1 MSRVVEKRFDAA
13 AGAVIVTIEDDL
25 GVRSVHTIHVLEPD
39 GREADVEGY
48 LAARLREAEERA
60 AKVKA
65 AFAKHGWI
73 PPSPDTSGPGGTES

>member
-1 MSRVVEKRFDAA
+1 MSRVIVKEFDLA
-13 AGAVIVTIEDDL
+13 AGAVIVTIEDEL
-25 GVRSVHTIHVLEPD
+25 GVRNVHTIHVLEPD

-48 LAARLREAEERA
+48 LAARLREADERA

-73 PPSPDTSGPGGTES
+73 PPSGTQS